1 MATVMVM
8 HWPEVTKDQ
17 YEQARR
23 EVKWETETPIG
34 AKYHVSWFADD
45 GLHVVDVWEKQ
56 SDFETFVQQR
66 LGPAAQ
72 RIGIQGQ
79 PNVSFGEVHA
89 INAPNPA

>member
-23 EVKWETETPIG
+23 EVKWETETPTG

-45 GLHVVDVWEKQ
+45 GLHVVDVWDKQ

-79 PNVSFGEVHA
+79 PKVSFGEVHA
-89 INAPNPA
+89 IYAPNPA